1 MCILRLLVLSMS
13 DLCLQAPLDETI
25 ALFRSAALQ
34 RVVSRAVIPI
44 TMMLRARVLS
54 FCTQVYAEMYEES
67 LWECMQGN
75 DGCSDMVKAH
85 EHSLEEVS
93 AQTLGCGAG

>member
-1 MCILRLLVLSMS
+1 MCILRLLVLSIS

-25 ALFRSAALQ
+25 ALFRSTALQ

-44 TMMLRARVLS
+44 KMMHARVLS
-54 FCTQVYAEMYEES
+54 SCTQVYAEMYEES

-75 DGCSDMVKAH
+75 EGCSDMVKAH

-93 AQTLGCGAG
+93 AKTSGCGAG